1 MNILSLTAAA
11 LLAGLLC
18 SPALALADDMPV
30 YKLQMKDGQMIPARL
45 QVAAGKKFKV
55 EVMNVGK
62 TPAEFESIPLRKEK
76 VLGPGAESFLVFQP
90 LAPGEYK
97 FFDDFHPK
105 TGQGVI
111 VAK

>member
-1 MNILSLTAAA
+1 MTVLRLMAAA
-11 LLAGLLC
+11 LLAGLLS
-18 SPALALADDMPV
+18 SPAFAEDMPV
-30 YKLQMKDGQMIPARL
+30 FKLQMKDGQLIPARL
-45 QVAAGKKFKV
+45 VVPANKKFKI
-55 EVMNVGK
+55 EVMNTGK
-62 TPAEFESIPLRKEK
+62 TPAEFESTPLRKEK

-97 FFDDFHPK
+97 FFDEFHMK

>member
-1 MNILSLTAAA
+1 MTSLRLTAAA
-11 LLAGLLC
+11 LLAGLL
-18 SPALALADDMPV
+18 SASALADDMPV
-30 YKLQMKDGQMIPARL
+30 FKLQMKDGQLNPARL
-45 QVAAGKKFKV
+45 MVPAGKKFKI

-90 LAPGEYK
+90 LSPGEYK

>member
-1 MNILSLTAAA
+1 MNALRLSAAA
-11 LLAGLLC
+11 LLAALL
-18 SPALALADDMPV
+18 SSSAFADELPV
-30 YKLQMKDGQMIPARL
+30 YKLQMKDGQLIPARL
-45 QVAAGKKFKV
+45 QVPAGKKFKI
-55 EVMNVGK
+55 EVMNTGK

-90 LAPGEYK
+90 LSPGEYK

>member
-1 MNILSLTAAA
+1 MKTLRPMLAA
-11 LLAGLLC
+11 LCLSALPLA
-18 SPALALADDMPV
+18 AVADDMPV
-30 YKLQMKDGQMIPARL
+30 FKLEMKDGALNPARL
-45 QVAAGKKFKV
+45 IVPAGKKFKI
-55 EVMNVGK
+55 EVKNVGK
-62 TPAEFESIPLRKEK
+62 TPAEFESTPLRKEK

-97 FFDDFHPK
+97 FFDEFHMK

>member
-1 MNILSLTAAA
+1 MTTLRLIAAA
-11 LLAGLLC
+11 LVATLLAA
-18 SPALALADDMPV
+18 PVLADEIPV
-30 YKLQMKDGQMIPARL
+30 YKLQMKDGQLIPARL
-45 QVAAGKKFKV
+45 VVPAGKKFKI

-62 TPAEFESIPLRKEK
+62 TPAEFESITLRKEK

-90 LAPGEYK
+90 LSPGEYK

>member
-1 MNILSLTAAA
+1 MTALRLIAAA
-11 LLAGLLC
+11 MVAGLL
-18 SPALALADDMPV
+18 SAPAMAEEIPV
-30 YKLQMKDGQMIPARL
+30 FKLQMKDGQMIPPR
-45 QVAAGKKFKV
+45 VIVPAGKKFKL
-55 EVMNVGK
+55 EVMNIGK
-62 TPAEFESIPLRKEK
+62 TPAEFESTPLRKEK

-97 FFDDFHPK
+97 FFDEFHMK